1 MKKAKRLF
9 HILFLRL
16 ITSSLP
22 FSNRVRVLFAQLGGV
37 KLKSRSIH
45 IGEGVIF
52 DSLYPEEIEIGN
64 HVHITMNC
72 VILTH
77 NLDTSSSRIK
87 WQRGHVKIGDG
98 AFIGAASIIC
108 NTVTIGDNAIV
119 GAGSVVTKDIPDNEI
134 WAGNPAKFIKKRI
147 Q

>member
-1 MKKAKRLF
+1 MEKFKRLF
-9 HILFLRL
+9 HIFFLRL

-22 FSNRVRVLFAQLGGV
+22 FGNRLRVFLAKCGGV
-37 KLKSRSIH
+37 KLKGRFVH

-72 VILTH
+72 IILTH

-87 WQRGHVKIGDG
+87 WQKGHVKISDG

-108 NTVTIGDNAIV
+108 NTVVIGKNSIV
-119 GAGSVVTKDIPDNEI
+119 GAGSVVTRNIPDNEI
-134 WAGNPAKFIKKRI
+134 WAGSPAKFIKKRL
-147 Q
+147 